1 MHVGVDMSKMGEE
14 ACSFEMLLFGNI
26 TSLKE
31 ASKYLMSCHH
41 GGQNRTEWQV
51 SNNIGKQ

>member
-1 MHVGVDMSKMGEE
+1 MSKMGEE
-14 ACSFEMLLFGNI
+14 ACSFEMLLFGN
-26 TSLKE
+26 TMSLKE
-31 ASKYLMSCHH
+31 TSKYLMPCHH

>member
-1 MHVGVDMSKMGEE
+1 MNEIGED
-14 ACSFEMLLFGNI
+14 ACSFELLLFANV

-31 ASKYLMSCHH
+31 ASKYPMSCHH

-51 SNNIGKQ
+51 SNNIGK